1 MRLLVFFGMQWIVK
15 EINRNT
21 VNRIFGF
28 YYLQYLNKF
37 ILQWNSVWTICSCRQ
52 NMITIHR
59 MLSSLFTMSN
69 VLALFFIRLWSEC
82 RGSSDNRKKNICSMN
97 FQWFVWRLQRQQLTY
112 VMRKFIEQICACL
125 KDLFR
130 S

>member
-82 RGSSDNRKKNICSMN
+82 RGSSDNRKKKHLFNEFSMIRMTIATTAINICNAQIHRTNMCVS
-97 FQWFVWRLQRQQLTY
+97 QRP
-112 VMRKFIEQICACL
+112 V
-125 KDLFR
+125 
-130 S
+130 